1 MAIALYAR
9 KSVERENS
17 ISCETQLDY
26 CRAMLMP
33 DERREKI
40 YEFVDNGFSG
50 GNLEREGFRN
60 MMALVEKGKISKI
73 IVYRLDRISRSLMDF
88 LSILEMLKQ
97 YNVAFVSSQEPF
109 LNTGSSYGDMLT
121 KLLALFAE
129 FERQSIIERVTQA
142 YESRSERKLYMG
154 GQRPFG
160 FTLAETEIH
169 GIKTKMLSPLEG
181 EITAV
186 KYIFDNYAVPG
197 VTLRR
202 LMDNLIQNG
211 ILPTEG
217 NWSTAKLSAII
228 KNTIYVR
235 ADNSIY
241 DWFAKRNTKIVSD
254 VSEFDGLHGVQIYG
268 KTKHTAEDW
277 SDMKAVV
284 MTHEGVIPSDVWLAC
299 QKKVLSNKRIGTAI
313 SNHTSW
319 LGGKIACKTCGRTMT
334 VTKGGRRADGS
345 QTRYFSCTGKS
356 NRICTGPRVTIYA
369 DSLEEMADTL
379 IYEKLRSLKA
389 CRTKVST
396 DNSAKINALKN
407 RISEIGAAQDK
418 LVTLMLNDSVGADML
433 ALLNEKAKALSKE
446 KSELLD
452 KIEAF
457 EDSMKEVTG
466 VVNFADKW
474 KTAGFEEKKAVCQ
487 LLIEKI
493 YIAED
498 GTTEVVWKI

>member
-1 MAIALYAR
+1 
-9 KSVERENS
+9 
-17 ISCETQLDY
+17 
-26 CRAMLMP
+26 
-33 DERREKI
+33 
-40 YEFVDNGFSG
+40 
-50 GNLEREGFRN
+50 
-60 MMALVEKGKISKI
+60 
-73 IVYRLDRISRSLMDF
+73 
-88 LSILEMLKQ
+88 
-97 YNVAFVSSQEPF
+97 
-109 LNTGSSYGDMLT
+109 
-121 KLLALFAE
+121 
-129 FERQSIIERVTQA
+129 
-142 YESRSERKLYMG
+142 
-154 GQRPFG
+154 
-160 FTLAETEIH
+160 
-169 GIKTKMLSPLEG
+169 MLSPVEG
-181 EITAV
+181 EISAV
-186 KYIFDNYAVPG
+186 KYIFENYTVPG

-211 ILPTEG
+211 TLPTEG

-228 KNTIYVR
+228 KNPIYVR

-241 DWFAKRNTKIVSD
+241 DYFAKRNTRIVSD
-254 VSEFDGLHGVQIYG
+254 VSEFDGIHGVQIYG
-268 KTKHTAEDW
+268 KTKHIAEDW
-277 SDMKAVV
+277 SDMKAAV
-284 MTHEGVIPSDVWLAC
+284 MTHEGVIPSDIWLAC

-319 LGGKIACKTCGRTMT
+319 LGGKIACKTCRRTMT
-334 VTKGGRRADGS
+334 VTKGGKRADGS

-418 LVTLMLNDSVGADML
+418 LVTLMLNDGVGADML
-433 ALLNEKAKALSKE
+433 ILFNEKASVLSKE

-452 KIEAF
+452 KIEAL

-498 GTTEVVWKI
+498 GTTEVVWRI